1 MRLFWTIL
9 WWLFRIGV
17 MVWFLLML
25 ILPIYGWLSPWPEA
39 EQRLEAESL
48 RGIRLMIGAGES
60 SERENGRWTEEKQRS
75 YIVLPASLSSMQIF
89 TYRETKGSQ
98 IAETERDVIRSR
110 WLIQLFVLWI
120 AAGWFSFRTARLW
133 ITKAKKA
140 NQTVQAT
147 AAAPGS

>member
-17 MVWFLLML
+17 IAWFLWML

-39 EQRLEAESL
+39 ERRLEAESL
-48 RGIRLMIGAGES
+48 KGIRLMIGAGES
-60 SERENGRWTEEKQRS
+60 SERGDGRWTEEKQRS

-98 IAETERDVIRSR
+98 LAETERVVIRSR
-110 WLIQLFVLWI
+110 WLIQLLVLWI
-120 AAGWFSFRTARLW
+120 AAGWFSFRTASQW
-133 ITKAKKA
+133 ITKGKRA
-140 NQTVQAT
+140 VQET
-147 AAAPGS
+147 AVAPGS